1 MLPSNRAAI
10 TQVQR
15 IFREQFAGAPVEDID
30 SLVEKLRNPFKK
42 RFRTILYVAEDG
54 RMIGALRL
62 PTLVVQEGG
71 YRTRTLGTNA
81 RMFFEG
87 LSATA
92 LA

>member
-42 RFRTILYVAEDG
+42 RFRTILHVAEDG